1 MYQSESSGSWSGQS
15 DFQAKM
21 AEEEVSG
28 SIRSLSSLSDL
39 PEPEPWIRKGE
50 NLSQLIGI
58 FFMFLYLCVNYILI
72 QGSEETMKEFES
84 CFTNLFDF
92 PGRYPLTS
100 CISLFGVPA
109 KMISIYFQCWMAQ
122 LK

>member
-1 MYQSESSGSWSGQS
+1 
-15 DFQAKM
+15 M

-39 PEPEPWIRKGE
+39 PELEPWIRKGE

-100 CISLFGVPA
+100 CILLFGVPG
-109 KMISIYFQCWMAQ
+109 KMIFHIFSI
-122 LK
+122 LDGST

>member
-58 FFMFLYLCVNYILI
+58 FFMFLYPCVNYILI
-72 QGSEETMKEFES
+72 QGSEETMK
-84 CFTNLFDF
+84 
-92 PGRYPLTS
+92 
-100 CISLFGVPA
+100 
-109 KMISIYFQCWMAQ
+109 
-122 LK
+122 